1 MAIRSLLSKLVPTT
15 DLGKI
20 YVVLGSLEILVPLC
34 ASPVFTVLY
43 TTSLDSWPG
52 LVYAVDAALVAAAWF
67 CFFLVTGL
75 LSGQSRGERGAGE
88 GAVE

>member
-1 MAIRSLLSKLVPTT
+1 MAIRSLLSKLVPAT

-52 LVYAVDAALVAAAWF
+52 LVYAVDAALVAAAWICF
-67 CFFLVTGL
+67 CLVTGL
-75 LSGQSRGERGAGE
+75 LRGQGRGEQWAGE
-88 GAVE
+88 GAQE